1 MLLANPQPHQNRQKN
16 PRNQLPSKIKTK
28 PQQNRRSP
36 FPPPPSNSRK
46 KSNRQQPNRK
56 ISRPNLSRD
65 KQRPIITKRKQKTS
79 NNSKQELNKP
89 KLMPPLNKHPAKQLS
104 NSKKDDVSKTQRDK
118 IDLLDRPRSHNPTKD
133 VPLVKYQSIILEEPT
148 ESENGD
154 KSRNKSPYKKKEN
167 PLKLKSDKES
177 KMPKSSSVNYG
188 YHPIID
194 FFPQYRFDAA
204 H

>member
-1 MLLANPQPHQNRQKN
+1 
-16 PRNQLPSKIKTK
+16 
-28 PQQNRRSP
+28 
-36 FPPPPSNSRK
+36 
-46 KSNRQQPNRK
+46 
-56 ISRPNLSRD
+56 
-65 KQRPIITKRKQKTS
+65 
-79 NNSKQELNKP
+79 
-89 KLMPPLNKHPAKQLS
+89 MPPLNKHPAKQLS
-104 NSKKDDVSKTQRDK
+104 NSKKDDVSKTQREK

-148 ESENGD
+148 ESENGN